1 LNINYRSTGH
11 IISLANSFVKRNERI
26 LIDNPLLATREEGI
40 KAQQIKQISLRLIIR
55 QISYLMSRENLQ
67 LNDIIILYRNNYL
80 SMRIEQELIYQRI
93 PYEILGAFKFIEREE
108 VKDVLAFLRATIYQ
122 DNLSLLRIL
131 KLSEGIGSKT
141 LKKITYNSEAE
152 KINIYTYLNNYSSL
166 VDLEKDNISSKQK
179 EKLTEFILKIAKLI
193 EKSSEKGRL
202 YDFVQEILNTFEY
215 WEHLSKKNDS
225 YERKKNIWQLLNVI
239 ES

>member
-1 LNINYRSTGH
+1 MNINYRSTGH